1 MSQLTVKEVLIQA
14 RKKIEDPKNWCQVY
28 AALNQAGNPVEPDE
42 LTACH
47 FCAYGAIGSVAG
59 LKNLKLKQETE
70 KILGNAAQSLF
81 KVGVITVNDSMGH
94 EAILKVFDKAIKS
107 I

>member
-1 MSQLTVKEVLIQA
+1 MSQLTIKEVLIQA

-28 AALNQAGNPVEPDE
+28 AALNRAGIPVAPEEP
-42 LTACH
+42 TACH
-47 FCAYGAIGSVAG
+47 FCAYGAISSVAG
-59 LKNLKLKQETE
+59 LKNIKLKRETVS
-70 KILGNAAQSLF
+70 ILRNAAQSVF
-81 KVGVITVNDSMGH
+81 KVGIITVNDGMGH